1 LEESVSAQQNLLFF
15 GEVSGLKKEELHSK
29 VEHVLSQLDLS
40 THAKQKVHTFSD
52 GMKRR
57 LNIGCAL
64 MSEPNIIIL
73 DEPTVGIDPESRK
86 YILQLVQQMKQENK
100 TIIYSTH
107 YMEEAE
113 KVCDEIAFL
122 HQGEI
127 IIQTTME
134 NLVKNNT
141 NPETFFQ
148 LEEKQEQS
156 IDHGIF
162 GDVKKSTKAYL
173 LKAEHLI

>member
-1 LEESVSAQQNLLFF
+1 LSA
-15 GEVSGLKKEELHSK
+15 
-29 VEHVLSQLDLS
+29 
-40 THAKQKVHTFSD
+40 HAKQKVHTFSG

-86 YILQLVQQMKQENK
+86 YILQIVKQMKQENK
-100 TIIYSTH
+100 TIIYSTQ
-107 YMEEAE
+107 YMEEDE

-127 IIQTTME
+127 REQKTMYQILTS
-134 NLVKNNT
+134 NAK
-141 NPETFFQ
+141 PEIYFQ
-148 LEEKQEQS
+148 LEE
-156 IDHGIF
+156 
-162 GDVKKSTKAYL
+162 
-173 LKAEHLI
+173 

>member
-1 LEESVSAQQNLLFF
+1 
-15 GEVSGLKKEELHSK
+15 
-29 VEHVLSQLDLS
+29 
-40 THAKQKVHTFSD
+40 
-52 GMKRR
+52 
-57 LNIGCAL
+57 
-64 MSEPNIIIL
+64 
-73 DEPTVGIDPESRK
+73 DPESRK

-113 KVCDEIAFL
+113 KICDEIAFL

-127 IIQTTME
+127 IKQTTME

-141 NPETFFQ
+141 NPEIFFQ

-156 IDHGIF
+156 IDPGIF
-162 GDVKKSTKAYL
+162 GDVKESSKGYL
-173 LKAEHLI
+173 LKAENPIQTMEHVLNICKKH

>member
-1 LEESVSAQQNLLFF
+1 LSA
-15 GEVSGLKKEELHSK
+15 
-29 VEHVLSQLDLS
+29 
-40 THAKQKVHTFSD
+40 HAKQKVHTFSG

-113 KVCDEIAFL
+113 KICDDLAFY
-122 HQGEI
+122 H
-127 IIQTTME
+127 
-134 NLVKNNT
+134 
-141 NPETFFQ
+141 Q
-148 LEEKQEQS
+148 LERIKQPS
-156 IDHGIF
+156 FDHLFNSNAHPLIF
-162 GDVKKSTKAYL
+162 F
-173 LKAEHLI
+173 